1 MRETKTRAASRGVGV
16 GQRGGSTRAADANW
30 PGNAAREWRWASGS
44 RAPVAVLVSP
54 AIAMALSLH
63 YRLQSASLLPQV
75 SLVIPLLSPHLPLA
89 LYVCSVHDRRVRHR
103 PYAAPDRALTDCIQL
118 HVVTHARG
126 AHLPSCCTHTIH

>member
-54 AIAMALSLH
+54 TIAMALSLH
-63 YRLQSASLLPQV
+63 YRLQSASLLPQGLSGHPAAV
-75 SLVIPLLSPHLPLA
+75 SPSASGLV
-89 LYVCSVHDRRVRHR
+89 RVQR
-103 PYAAPDRALTDCIQL
+103 PRPPCQTPSLRCAGSR
-118 HVVTHARG
+118 TH
-126 AHLPSCCTHTIH
+126 